1 MSKDKKRTSTCKP
14 VAVLLQGI
22 LKSAHFEW
30 SSTPPLATKHYQ
42 LDVNEKLGGGGGE
55 WTTLWSRK
63 HQSFKGKGKK
73 KKINT
78 AQLQLPVKT
87 HKICTKQHL
96 LPPNLPHC
104 K

>member
-42 LDVNEKLGGGGGE
+42 LDVNEKLGGGGGGMNH
-55 WTTLWSRK
+55 TLK
-63 HQSFKGKGKK
+63 Q
-73 KKINT
+73 
-78 AQLQLPVKT
+78 KT
-87 HKICTKQHL
+87 PIV
-96 LPPNLPHC
+96 
-104 K
+104 